1 MSVTPP
7 PLPSPPRIGLGIDPS
22 LVERNGAFIPPPK
35 AMRGGLEFAPDPSSR
50 GAFARI
56 WVLRFMGAVGFI
68 SLVSIVQARAMN
80 RIENVDWVWP
90 AQRERKREERIEEA
104 KNIIEAQ
111 RKEAAA
117 AAASEEEEK
126 ARVQLLLLHKKTTAG
141 AGANNNSSCVIS

>member
-1 MSVTPP
+1 VRLHDVSDAMSVTPP
-7 PLPSPPRIGLGIDPS
+7 PPS
-22 LVERNGAFIPPPK
+22 LVERNAFISPPK

-50 GAFARI
+50 GSLARI

-90 AQRERKREERIEEA
+90 AQRERKRVERIEEA

-111 RKEAAA
+111 RKEAAEA
-117 AAASEEEEK
+117 AAAVAEEEEK
-126 ARVQLLLLHKKTTAG
+126 ARVQLLLLHKKSTAD
-141 AGANNNSSCVIS
+141 ANNNSSCVIS